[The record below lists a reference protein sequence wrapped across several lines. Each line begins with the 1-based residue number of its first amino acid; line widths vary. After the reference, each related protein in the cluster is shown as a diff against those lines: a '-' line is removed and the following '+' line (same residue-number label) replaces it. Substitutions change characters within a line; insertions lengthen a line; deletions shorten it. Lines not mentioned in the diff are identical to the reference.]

1 MKRFSVVIPAYN
13 AGPAIERTVR
23 SAVNQQRTIP
33 RSDFEVIV
41 VDNNSKDQTAYF
53 AKLGGADKVVK
64 ELQKGTNYARN
75 RGYLESRGEIVCF
88 LDADCIAP
96 ENWLLKIDRIFND
109 PKVQACGGPYDYGFS
124 GLKAAADV
132 TYTRVIFPLVIGFL
146 GLFKP
151 TAILIGGNFA
161 VRRSAIEKI
170 GGIPL
175 VTYWGDDALVATLV
189 RRMVGKVRFVS
200 NLNVK
205 SAHDRFDDKGF
216 FRLAIGYARAFFRV
230 WKGVPR
236 HPKRED
242 VPKIIDK
249 IFKTPLKN

>member
-23 SAVNQQRTIP
+23 SAVNQQRTIS
-33 RSDFEVIV
+33 RDDFEVIV
-41 VDNNSKDQTAYF
+41 VDNNSKDQTAHF
-53 AKLGGADKVVK
+53 AELGGADKVVK
-64 ELQKGTNYARN
+64 EFQKGTNFARN
-75 RGYLESRGEIVCF
+75 RGYLESQGEIVCF

-96 ENWLLKIDRIFND
+96 DDWLWKIGRVFND
-109 PKVQACGGPYDYGFS
+109 LKVQACGGPYDYGFH

-132 TYTRVIFPLVIGFL
+132 VYTRAVFPFVIGL
-146 GLFKP
+146 LSIIKG

-205 SAHDRFDDKGF
+205 SSHDRFDDKGF

-242 VPKIIDK
+242 IPGIIER
-249 IFKTPLKN
+249 IFKAPLNK

>member
-1 MKRFSVVIPAYN
+1 MIKFSIVIPAYN

-33 RSDFEVIV
+33 RGDFEVIV
-41 VDNNSKDQTAYF
+41 VDNNSSDTTAHF
-53 AKLGGADKVVK
+53 ANVAGADRVVK

-75 RGYLESRGEIVCF
+75 RGYLESKGEIVAF
-88 LDADCIAP
+88 LDADCVAP
-96 ENWLLKIDRIFND
+96 EDWLLKIDRICND
-109 PKVQACGGPYDYGFS
+109 PKVQACGGPYDYEFR

-132 TYTRVIFPLVIGFL
+132 IYTRIVFPVVIGCL
-146 GLFKP
+146 NIFKG

-189 RRMVGKVRFVS
+189 RRMVGQVAFVS
-200 NLNVK
+200 DLNVK
-205 SAHDRFDDKGF
+205 SSHDRFDDKGF
-216 FRLAIGYARAFFRV
+216 FRLAIGYAKAFFRV
-230 WKGVPR
+230 WNGVPR

-242 VPKIIDK
+242 VPLIIEK
-249 IFKTPLKN
+249 VFNHPLNQ